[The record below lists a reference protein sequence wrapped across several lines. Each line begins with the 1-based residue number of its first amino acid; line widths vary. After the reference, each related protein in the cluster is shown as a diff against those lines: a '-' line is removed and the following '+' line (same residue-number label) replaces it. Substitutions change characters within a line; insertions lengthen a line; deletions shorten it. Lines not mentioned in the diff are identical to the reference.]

1 MCHPKNPRAVA
12 KIKSH
17 RTNRTFNRQ
26 GRVEWLLEQG
36 APLQTEVGMA
46 SRLFTYNDG
55 AKLLQKRLKQR
66 DVKQVG
72 EVKNNF

>member
-1 MCHPKNPRAVA
+1 VAVGQPLRG
-12 KIKSH
+12 K
-17 RTNRTFNRQ
+17 
-26 GRVEWLLEQG
+26 QG
-36 APLQTEVGMA
+36 APLQTEAGMA

-55 AKLLQKRLKQR
+55 AKLLQKGLKQR